1 MMKTELS
8 QNYIMLKDIPG
19 YEGIYAASISGKIW
33 SYYSKQW
40 LKEIKEHTGYYT
52 VSLYKDKKMKK
63 WLVHRLIAITFL
75 GEVPEGM
82 NVDHIDG
89 DKTNNELSNLQYLTV
104 AQNTSK
110 SNKGK
115 KHSLA
120 TKIKLSSIM
129 KGKNTWAKG
138 SLKGSYSEEHRKNI
152 SESITK
158 WWKNRKVVTCQA

>member
-1 MMKTELS
+1 
-8 QNYIMLKDIPG
+8 MLKDIPG
-19 YEGIYAASISGKIW
+19 YGGIYAASISGKIW
-33 SYYSKQW
+33 SYYSNQW
-40 LKEIKEHTGYYT
+40 LNEIKEKTGYYS

-89 DKTNNELSNLQYLTV
+89 DKANNELSNLQYLTV

-115 KHSLA
+115 KHSLT
-120 TKIKLSSIM
+120 TKMKLSKIM
-129 KGKNTWAKG
+129 KGKNTWTKG
-138 SLKGSYSEEHRKNI
+138 SVKGRYSEEHRKNI

-158 WWKNRKVVTCQA
+158 WWKNRKAVICQA

>member
-1 MMKTELS
+1 
-8 QNYIMLKDIPG
+8 MLKDIPG
-19 YEGIYAASISGKIW
+19 YEGLYAASISGKIW
-33 SYYSKQW
+33 SYYSNQW
-40 LKEIKEHTGYYT
+40 LKEIKEYNGYYT

-63 WLVHRLIAITFL
+63 CLVHRLIAITFL

-89 DKTNNELSNLQYLTV
+89 NKANNELSNLQYLTV

-115 KHSLA
+115 KLSLT
-120 TKIKLSSIM
+120 TKMKISKNM
-129 KGKNTWAKG
+129 KGKNTWTKG
-138 SLKGSYSEEHRKNI
+138 SVRGPYSEERRKNI

-158 WWKNRKVVTCQA
+158 WWKNRKEVICKA